1 MSGGEQVRTLHAHA
15 DWTLRGF
22 PLPGHVLVLTATG
35 WHRGLL
41 VARNNGPAGWSG
53 LVQYELGDL
62 EIAEYLP
69 ADHIA
74 SPNLWLTD
82 ESESDPRAL

>member
-1 MSGGEQVRTLHAHA
+1 MNGTEHVPVSHAHA
-15 DWTLRGF
+15 DWTLRSF
-22 PLPGHVLVLTATG
+22 ALPGHVQVLTATG
-35 WHRGLL
+35 WRRGWL
-41 VARNNGPAGWSG
+41 VARDNGPAGWRG

-62 EIAEYLP
+62 EITEYLA

-82 ESESDPRAL
+82 ERS